1 MYPDV
6 TREYLGPAG
15 STRVD
20 AVQLKKKKKNT
31 LNCPSEVHKK

>member
-15 STRVD
+15 NTRVD
-20 AVQLKKKKKNT
+20 AVQLKKKKKT
-31 LNCPSEVHKK
+31 PH